1 MFEIGNTLR
10 EARVRR
16 DISLQQA
23 EEDTKIRVKYIQAME
38 NEDFDV
44 LPAGTYVKGF
54 MRTYAE
60 YLGLDYQTMLDEYN
74 ERYGSGEHRE
84 HIIHQQRSSK
94 TVKADSPRHRSQA
107 NYLLVAIIAVVI
119 VAVLAYLGW
128 GNPDTEEPVVA
139 TTNAN
144 TSTASTSAAP
154 SVLTSPT
161 GTNQA
166 SQRPEPV
173 VLESLVITAAGE
185 PVDISNRRDEKKGP
199 ELVKAL
205 LQPGES
211 LSLDRDQLQEQD
223 RVWVDARSSAL
234 KITINGKPQA
244 VPEFDP
250 ANDYL
255 VLTLTGITTEPA

>member
-16 DISLQQA
+16 NISLQQA

-60 YLGLDYQTMLDEYN
+60 YLELDYQVLLDEYN
-74 ERYGSGEHRE
+74 ERFGSGEHRE
-84 HIIHQQRSSK
+84 HIIHQQRSSRE
-94 TVKADSPRHRSQA
+94 VKADAPRRKSQT
-107 NYLLVAIIAVVI
+107 NYLLVAIIAVII

-128 GNPDTEEPVVA
+128 GNPDNEEPVVTTTSGNTAA
-139 TTNAN
+139 TR
-144 TSTASTSAAP
+144 TSASP
-154 SVLTSPT
+154 SVLTTPT
-161 GTNQA
+161 TQ
-166 SQRPEPV
+166 SVEVPEPV
-173 VLESLVITAAGE
+173 VLESLVVTATSE
-185 PVDISNRRDEKKGP
+185 PVDLTITRDEKNGP
-199 ELVKAL
+199 ELITAL

-211 LSLDRDQLQEQD
+211 LTLNKDQLGGQSV
-223 RVWVDARSSAL
+223 VWMDARSDTL
-234 KITINGKPQA
+234 EITINGKTQPL
-244 VPEFDP
+244 PEFDP

-255 VLTLTGITTEPA
+255 VLTLSGITTEPV